1 MFLIKNIIFV
11 TSLLGSVLAFLLF
24 ESHSIN
30 ICDIY
35 CDQSLNYYHRSFIFF
50 YFLFFFSLLTYKL
63 PETISRTWMKY
74 AIFATPVVLVISL
87 YINLE
92 LHHDPKGA
100 WQGIFDS
107 TALWILYILFSLG
120 SLISIIIGW
129 RKNKR

>member
-1 MFLIKNIIFV
+1 
-11 TSLLGSVLAFLLF
+11 
-24 ESHSIN
+24 
-30 ICDIY
+30 
-35 CDQSLNYYHRSFIFF
+35 
-50 YFLFFFSLLTYKL
+50 
-63 PETISRTWMKY
+63 MKY

-87 YINLE
+87 YINLG

>member
-1 MFLIKNIIFV
+1 MITKKNVVLLVSILFSSIAYVVFGSKSLDPCVVYCNQSLGEWWNLFLFFP
-11 TSLLGSVLAFLLF
+11 FLLF
-24 ESHSIN
+24 FSI
-30 ICDIY
+30 
-35 CDQSLNYYHRSFIFF
+35 
-50 YFLFFFSLLTYKL
+50 LTYKL
-63 PETISRTWMKY
+63 PETISRAWIKY
-74 AIFATPVVLVISL
+74 ALFATPIVLAISL

-120 SLISIIIGW
+120 SLISMTIGW